1 MKTVDVSKK
10 PDTERKA
17 VALGRIYTTPDVI
30 NLLKERKIEK
40 GDVLE
45 ISKAVGLLGAKQ
57 VPLYFPFCHPLLI
70 TDIEVDIKVFGT
82 GILEISAIVK
92 NVGKTGVEIEA
103 ITAVSLTALNI
114 YDMLKRYDRW
124 IKIGEIQLVE
134 KSGGKSGY
142 VKREFEFEGRVL
154 KVAKSEERGIK
165 EPQEEIKLI
174 ENFGVEGDVHAGT
187 EREVSIFPL
196 EALRLTPPHVLRE
209 INPLEMTENIMMV
222 GIPDYLLLPGKKLE
236 IGGVLLEVMEIGK
249 QEYVNSGKPYVVSR
263 WGRFCKV
270 LKGGVVKPG
279 DSVRLLFN

>member
-10 PDTERKA
+10 PDSERKA
-17 VALGRIYTTPDVI
+17 VALGRVYTTPDVI
-30 NLLKERKIEK
+30 ELLKEREIEK

-70 TDIEVDIKVFGT
+70 TDIEVDIKVFDI

-154 KVAKSEERGIK
+154 KVAKSGERGLK

-174 ENFGVEGDVHAGT
+174 ENFGVEADVHAGT
-187 EREVSIFPL
+187 EREVSVFPL
-196 EALRLTPPHVLRE
+196 EALRLVPSQVLRK
-209 INPLEMTENIMMV
+209 INPLEMTENILMV
-222 GIPDYLLLPGKKLE
+222 GIPDYLLLPGKKLK
-236 IGGVLLEVMEIGK
+236 IGKTLLEITEIGK
-249 QEYVNSGKPYVVSR
+249 EEYVDSGKPYVVSR

-270 LKGGVVKPG
+270 IKGGTVEPG
-279 DSVRLLFN
+279 DSVRLLL

>member
-10 PDTERKA
+10 PDSERKA
-17 VALGRIYTTPDVI
+17 VALGRVYTTPDVI
-30 NLLKERKIEK
+30 ELLKEREIEK

-70 TDIEVDIKVFGT
+70 TDIEVDIKVFDI

-154 KVAKSEERGIK
+154 KVAKSGERGLK

-187 EREVSIFPL
+187 EREVSVFPL
-196 EALRLTPPHVLRE
+196 EVLRLVPSQVLRK
-209 INPLEMTENIMMV
+209 INPLEMTENILMV
-222 GIPDYLLLPGKKLE
+222 GIPDY
-236 IGGVLLEVMEIGK
+236 
-249 QEYVNSGKPYVVSR
+249 
-263 WGRFCKV
+263 
-270 LKGGVVKPG
+270 
-279 DSVRLLFN
+279 